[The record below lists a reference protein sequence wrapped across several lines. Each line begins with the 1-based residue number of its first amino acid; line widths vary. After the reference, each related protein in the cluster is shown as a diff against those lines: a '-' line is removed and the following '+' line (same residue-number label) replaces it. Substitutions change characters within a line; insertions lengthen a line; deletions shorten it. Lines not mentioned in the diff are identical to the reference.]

1 MDLDAESDAIFIVRR
16 LEVDDLRRAYIE
28 PISANVEM
36 HLMSAIN
43 ELQRLEKIDLY
54 RAFVSID
61 GTKGVAGLV
70 YESLGHTCIQEGIE
84 LTIRPMIKQQQ
95 QNFSIGNAR
104 ARSGGQIGWTRT
116 S

>member
-28 PISANVEM
+28 PISTNVEM
-36 HLMSAIN
+36 QLMSAIN

-61 GTKGVAGLV
+61 GTKGVALCMNRWATRAFRKALN
-70 YESLGHTCIQEGIE
+70 SL
-84 LTIRPMIKQQQ
+84 
-95 QNFSIGNAR
+95 
-104 ARSGGQIGWTRT
+104 
-116 S
+116 